1 MMEEEQ
7 RELTPMEKA
16 LQAKME
22 KRKKQQS
29 KKKKSADA
37 EAPAE
42 AKPASSK
49 EASSR
54 KEDDQQ
60 SAAAASS
67 EESVTAPI
75 GVQVETPSPPAEK
88 EDAPSLALPPGE
100 LAPPGASDEGAV
112 LEPPA
117 PLSAPA
123 DPAPS
128 SPPSTDAPRTGDAPL
143 DDAGVDHGPPP
154 PSPPP
159 PQVVSDT
166 QEETTA
172 APTLS
177 SAEATP
183 DGKDL
188 TSPEGGV
195 TIGAA
200 DAALDG
206 ASESG
211 GASVTDDGKVKE
223 HTAVAV
229 AGDGQDAV
237 STQERVQGGDDK
249 APTDA
254 PAVDGPASKESV
266 PPAPPVVSSGKA
278 SGTDGNDTP
287 CNGNDT
293 LWGGRVAR
301 KKDQSGAE
309 KKKQAP
315 QAKSAAPA
323 MDTDLQVCV

>member
-1 MMEEEQ
+1 MEEEQ

-37 EAPAE
+37 EAPVE
-42 AKPASSK
+42 AKPASTK

-67 EESVTAPI
+67 EESVTAPL

-100 LAPPGASDEGAV
+100 PALPGASDEGAV

-117 PLSAPA
+117 PLPAPA

-159 PQVVSDT
+159 PQGVSDT

-183 DGKDL
+183 DGKGL

-195 TIGAA
+195 TIGTS

-211 GASVTDDGKVKE
+211 EASVIDDGKVKE

-229 AGDGQDAV
+229 AGDGHDAV

-254 PAVDGPASKESV
+254 PPVDDPTSKESA

-278 SGTDGNDTP
+278 SGADGDDTP

-293 LWGGRVAR
+293 PWGGRVAR

-323 MDTDLQVCV
+323 MDTDLQVCA